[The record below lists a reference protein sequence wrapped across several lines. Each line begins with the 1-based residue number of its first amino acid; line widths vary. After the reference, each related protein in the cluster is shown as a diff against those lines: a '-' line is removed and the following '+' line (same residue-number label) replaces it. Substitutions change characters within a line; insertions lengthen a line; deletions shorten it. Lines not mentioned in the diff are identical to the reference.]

1 MMQTTKIIIFVSLI
15 AALLTSQASAGCGR
29 WVVRETTD
37 YLVDPVFDEA
47 VAQSTGPMS
56 TVGADSTVNQSV
68 RKEEESAG
76 GTQAEETKE
85 KQIPERKQTPVLDL
99 NGKWA
104 VELQQ
109 DSAQGPG
116 WLWLDLILIQSGD
129 RLQGYGTLSKKG
141 AKTAATAT
149 GSASEDVVRLDVK
162 LNGAKKDY
170 RLDMALINT
179 TLHGSYQLYESD
191 RLSEKGNATARRSGD

>member
-1 MMQTTKIIIFVSLI
+1 MQTTKIIIFVSLI

-68 RKEEESAG
+68 RKEE
-76 GTQAEETKE
+76 

-104 VELQQ
+104 VMLQQ